1 MRTYILLL
9 FTLYTFAATAQ
20 NFNDLCR
27 KGIDHIKNYE
37 FQKAIANFEK
47 AESASTSKHEKIYC
61 LVNIAYSKQM
71 LGDLHGALKSYNNA
85 LQINS
90 KELTLIQQRAN
101 IYLQLDSVDKALAD
115 YNTILKEEESN
126 TGALLC
132 RAHIYTNIG
141 KYREAWN
148 DYAMLERWLPDNLS
162 VQLGIAILYQKEN
175 KYTECMEILENLIK
189 KNPDLVKRMAD
200 EGHLVCNHTSNHKDM
215 TKLTDGEILANLSRL
230 EEQYKTA
237 TGYEMEKIFRF
248 PEGKYSIRTMKLLCE
263 NGYKTVFWSMAYD
276 DWDNSRQMDVEL
288 AKSKLISTTHDGAII
303 LLHPT
308 SATNAAILSDMIKE
322 WRAMGYTFGSL
333 KDIQL

>member
-1 MRTYILLL
+1 MLIEKTQDTYGCPVSFSFFNCFLLS
-9 FTLYTFAATAQ
+9 FQEKTSCYKHFKAQ
-20 NFNDLCR
+20 NNPEGVLMKILKIISLAICFSLVFATVSHADDGCCWYIVKHGNDTPSFPENCDEVREFGGVYIGDTECASGEKKLYLTFDA
-27 KGIDHIKNYE
+27 GYE
-37 FQKAIANFEK
+37 NGNI
-47 AESASTSKHEKIYC
+47 EKI
-61 LVNIAYSKQM
+61 
-71 LGDLHGALKSYNNA
+71 
-85 LQINS
+85 
-90 KELTLIQQRAN
+90 
-101 IYLQLDSVDKALAD
+101 LDVMRD
-115 YNTILKEEESN
+115 EGV
-126 TGALLC
+126 TGAFF
-132 RAHIYTNIG
+132 I
-141 KYREAWN
+141 
-148 DYAMLERWLPDNLS
+148 LS
-162 VQLGIAILYQKEN
+162 
-175 KYTECMEILENLIK
+175 NLIK

-215 TKLTDGEILANLSRL
+215 TKLTDGEMLANLSRL

-333 KDIQL
+333 KDI